1 METITASVG
10 RDGVNR
16 PDDVRKI
23 QGLLSRHAD
32 WFAPLPA
39 PTVTGNL
46 DEVTAAAI
54 VAFQRDPGALLTQDG
69 RVDPNGFTL
78 RWLSRDSIP
87 KRQHPVF
94 VDGPVVHIEGAPSD
108 TDYTAAARRLS
119 CEVAAIKAVSQVE
132 TGIRGCWEA
141 DGRPVILYERHYF
154 KRFTNGEFD
163 ASHDDLSHLPP
174 NIYGPYSHQH
184 RKLRR
189 AAALNEEAA
198 LKSAS
203 WGGYQIMG
211 ANYASAGFASV
222 AAFVSAQM
230 ESERRQLDAFVA
242 VVLANRSWLKA
253 IQDKD
258 WTAFARGYNGPGYRA
273 FNYDTKM
280 KAAYEQL
287 APPPPAKRTG
297 QPSTSGT
304 PGRPGAPA
312 PIRPGAPPPAPRTT
326 TRGL

>member
-23 QGLLSRHAD
+23 QGLLSRHAY

-94 VDGPVVHIEGAPSD
+94 ADGVLTHAVGAPSD
-108 TDYTAAARRLS
+108 ADYEAAATRLG

-132 TGIRGCWEA
+132 TGIGGSWTA
-141 DGRPVILYERHYF
+141 NGRPVILFERHYF
-154 KRFTNGEFD
+154 SRLSNREFD
-163 ASHDDLSHLPP
+163 ASHSDISTPTYGG
-174 NIYGPYSHQH
+174 YGPTSRQH
-184 RKLRR
+184 DRLRR
-189 AAALNEEAA
+189 AAVLNEEAA

-211 ANYASAGFASV
+211 ANYASAGFATV

-242 VVLANRSWLKA
+242 VVLANRTWLSA
-253 IQDKD
+253 IRDKD
-258 WTAFARGYNGPGYRA
+258 WAAFARGYNGPKYRE
-273 FNYDTKM
+273 NSYDTKM
-280 KAAYEQL
+280 KAAYERL
-287 APPPPAKRTG
+287 APPP
-297 QPSTSGT
+297 TSQS
-304 PGRPGAPA
+304 RPGAPGA
-312 PIRPGAPPPAPRTT
+312 PGAPRTGASPPVPHTT